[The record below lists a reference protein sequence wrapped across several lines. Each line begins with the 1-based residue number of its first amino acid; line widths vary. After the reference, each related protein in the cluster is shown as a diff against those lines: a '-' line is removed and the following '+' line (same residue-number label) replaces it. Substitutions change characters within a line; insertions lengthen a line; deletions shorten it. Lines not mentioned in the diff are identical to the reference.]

1 MYINVFFV
9 SHKHSTVRLTL
20 VREHR
25 FIRIIFHYYYYTLDN
40 AKMSTVAIITEN
52 CLNLTK
58 LPVNY
63 DGYIQEI
70 AYTVL
75 QCLSK

>member
-1 MYINVFFV
+1 
-9 SHKHSTVRLTL
+9 
-20 VREHR
+20 
-25 FIRIIFHYYYYTLDN
+25 
-40 AKMSTVAIITEN
+40 MSTAAIITEN

-75 QCLSK
+75 QCLSKWPQVTTPNKN